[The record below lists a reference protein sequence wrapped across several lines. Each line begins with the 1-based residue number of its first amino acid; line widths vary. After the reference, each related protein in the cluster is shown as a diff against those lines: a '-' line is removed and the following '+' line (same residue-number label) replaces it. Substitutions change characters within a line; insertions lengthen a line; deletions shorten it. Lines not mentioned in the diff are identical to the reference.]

1 MKTITKYLLMKWD
14 SLYGKKCLSI
24 MPLIGIMGCTAFVE
38 VDPPKNILVSE
49 TVFNDPSTVASAMAH
64 LYFTMRESGMVSG
77 NYGFTT
83 RLAIYSDELDYYGFN
98 PQLLEFYQ
106 NRVLPPNTE
115 VLAWWSEA
123 YKVIYG
129 ANAIVEGIE
138 GATDLEESE
147 YNRFMGQALFVRAFM
162 HSLLV
167 SVFGDVPY
175 ITTTDYAFNNQVSRM
190 SEDLV
195 YERIISD
202 LVRAVA
208 LMENS
213 TIENEE
219 RLVPDRNVAK
229 ALLARVY
236 LYTDQWDLAEAEA
249 TDIIGNFGLED
260 ELGKVFL
267 KESNETI
274 WQLQHGEFPGN
285 TQEASQLIIPFVPG
299 QSFALTDVLLSAF
312 EDGDGRR
319 SAWIDS
325 ISNEEQT
332 ITLYYPYKYKARFD
346 VTESLEYSIHFR
358 LAEQYLVRSEAR
370 TRLGNLIGARED
382 LNMIRNRAGLAN
394 TTANSESELLEAI
407 LAERRVELFTE
418 QGHRWFDLRR
428 TGRATAILGMFKPDW
443 EDSDVLFPIPEIEL
457 EANPNLMPQNQGY

>member
-1 MKTITKYLLMKWD
+1 MKTIVKYLRMKWN
-14 SLYGKKCLSI
+14 SLSEKRCLSI
-24 MPLIGIMGCTAFVE
+24 IPLLGIMGCTAFVE
-38 VDPPKNILVSE
+38 VDPPKNIMVSE
-49 TVFNDPSTVASAMAH
+49 TVFNDPSTVESAMAD

-106 NRVLPPNTE
+106 NRVLPPNTG

-138 GATDLEESE
+138 GATDLEEIE
-147 YNRFMGQALFVRAFM
+147 QDRFMGQALFVRAFM

-202 LVRAVA
+202 LVRAVG

-213 TIENEE
+213 TIDNEE
-219 RLVPDRNVAK
+219 RLVPDRNVVK

-249 TDIIGNFGLED
+249 TDVIGNFGLED
-260 ELGKVFL
+260 ELGTVFL
-267 KESNETI
+267 KESMETI

-299 QSFALTDVLLSAF
+299 QSFALTDGLLSAF

-358 LAEQYLVRSEAR
+358 LAEQYLIRSEAR

-428 TGRATAILGMFKPDW
+428 TGRATAVLGMFKPDW

-457 EANPNLMPQNQGY
+457 QANPNLSPQNQGY

>member
-1 MKTITKYLLMKWD
+1 
-14 SLYGKKCLSI
+14 
-24 MPLIGIMGCTAFVE
+24 MGCTAFVE
-38 VDPPKNILVSE
+38 VDPPKNIMVSE
-49 TVFNDPSTVASAMAH
+49 TVFNDPSTVESAMAD

-115 VLAWWSEA
+115 VLTWWSEA

-147 YNRFMGQALFVRAFM
+147 QDRFMGQALFVRAFM

-202 LVRAVA
+202 LVRAVG
-208 LMENS
+208 LMESS
-213 TIENEE
+213 TIDNEE

-249 TDIIGNFGLED
+249 TDVIGNFGLED
-260 ELGKVFL
+260 ELGTVFL
-267 KESNETI
+267 KESMETI

-299 QSFALTDVLLSAF
+299 QSFALTDGLLSAF

-358 LAEQYLVRSEAR
+358 LAEQYLIRSEAR

-457 EANPNLMPQNQGY
+457 EANPNLLPQNQGY

>member
-1 MKTITKYLLMKWD
+1 MKTITKYLIMKWN
-14 SLYGKKCLSI
+14 SLSGKRCLLI
-24 MPLIGIMGCTAFVE
+24 IPLIGIMGCTAFVE
-38 VDPPKNILVSE
+38 VDPPKNIMVSE
-49 TVFNDPSTVASAMAH
+49 TVFNDPSTVESAMAD

-147 YNRFMGQALFVRAFM
+147 QDRFMGQALFVRAFM

-195 YERIISD
+195 YEGIISD
-202 LVRAVA
+202 LVRAVG

-249 TDIIGNFGLED
+249 TDVIGNFGLED
-260 ELGKVFL
+260 ELGMVFL
-267 KESNETI
+267 KESMETI

-299 QSFALTDVLLSAF
+299 QSFALTDGLLSAF

-358 LAEQYLVRSEAR
+358 LAEQYLIRSEAR
-370 TRLGNLIGARED
+370 TRIGNLIGASED

-428 TGRATAILGMFKPDW
+428 TGRATAVLGMFKPDW
-443 EDSDVLFPIPEIEL
+443 EDTDVLFPIPEIEL
-457 EANPNLMPQNQGY
+457 EANPNLLPQNQGY

>member
-1 MKTITKYLLMKWD
+1 
-14 SLYGKKCLSI
+14 
-24 MPLIGIMGCTAFVE
+24 MGCTAFVE
-38 VDPPKNILVSE
+38 VDPPKNIMVSE
-49 TVFNDPSTVASAMAH
+49 TVFNDPSTVESAMAD

-147 YNRFMGQALFVRAFM
+147 QDRFMGQALFVRAFM

-195 YERIISD
+195 YEGIISD
-202 LVRAVA
+202 LVRAVG

-249 TDIIGNFGLED
+249 TDVIGNFGLED
-260 ELGKVFL
+260 ELGMVFL
-267 KESNETI
+267 KESMETI

-299 QSFALTDVLLSAF
+299 QSFALTDGLLSAF

-358 LAEQYLVRSEAR
+358 LAEQYLIRSEAR
-370 TRLGNLIGARED
+370 TRIGNLIGASED

-428 TGRATAILGMFKPDW
+428 TGRATAVLGMFKPDW
-443 EDSDVLFPIPEIEL
+443 EDTDVLFPIPEIEL
-457 EANPNLMPQNQGY
+457 EANPNLLPQNQGY

>member
-1 MKTITKYLLMKWD
+1 MKTIVKYLIMKWN
-14 SLYGKKCLSI
+14 SLSGKRCLSI
-24 MPLIGIMGCTAFVE
+24 IPLIGIMGCTAFVE
-38 VDPPKNILVSE
+38 VDPPKNIMVSE
-49 TVFNDPSTVASAMAH
+49 TVFNDPSTVESAMAD

-147 YNRFMGQALFVRAFM
+147 QDRFMGQALFVRAFM

-202 LVRAVA
+202 LVRAVG

-219 RLVPDRNVAK
+219 RLVPDRYVAK

-249 TDIIGNFGLED
+249 TDVIGNFGLED

-267 KESNETI
+267 KESMETI

-299 QSFALTDVLLSAF
+299 QSFALTDGLLSAF

-358 LAEQYLVRSEAR
+358 LAEQYLIRSEAR

-407 LAERRVELFTE
+407 LAERRMELFTE

-457 EANPNLMPQNQGY
+457 EANPNLLPQNQGY

>member
-1 MKTITKYLLMKWD
+1 MKWN
-14 SLYGKKCLSI
+14 SLSWKRCLSI
-24 MPLIGIMGCTAFVE
+24 IPLIGIMGCTAFVE
-38 VDPPKNILVSE
+38 VDPPKNIMVSE
-49 TVFNDPSTVASAMAH
+49 TVFNDPSTVESAMAD

-147 YNRFMGQALFVRAFM
+147 QDRFMGQALFVRAFM

-202 LVRAVA
+202 LVRAVG

-213 TIENEE
+213 TIDNEE

-249 TDIIGNFGLED
+249 TDVIGNFGLED

-267 KESNETI
+267 KESMETI

-319 SAWIDS
+319 SEWIDS

-358 LAEQYLVRSEAR
+358 LAEQYLIRSEAR
-370 TRLGNLIGARED
+370 THLGNLIGARED
-382 LNMIRNRAGLAN
+382 LNVIRNRAELAN

-428 TGRATAILGMFKPDW
+428 TGRATAVLGMFKPDW
-443 EDSDVLFPIPEIEL
+443 EDTDVLFPIPEIEL
-457 EANPNLMPQNQGY
+457 EANPNLLPQNQGY

>member
-1 MKTITKYLLMKWD
+1 MKTIVKYLIMKWN
-14 SLYGKKCLSI
+14 SLYGKRCLSI
-24 MPLIGIMGCTAFVE
+24 IPLIGIMGCTAFVE
-38 VDPPKNILVSE
+38 VDPPKNIMVSE
-49 TVFNDPSTVASAMAH
+49 TVFNDPSTVESAMAD

-147 YNRFMGQALFVRAFM
+147 QDRFMGQALFVRAFM

-195 YERIISD
+195 YEGIISD
-202 LVRAVA
+202 LVRAVG

-249 TDIIGNFGLED
+249 TDVIGNFGLED
-260 ELGKVFL
+260 ELGMVFL
-267 KESNETI
+267 KESMETI

-299 QSFALTDVLLSAF
+299 QSFALTDGLLSAF

-358 LAEQYLVRSEAR
+358 LAEQYLIRSEAR
-370 TRLGNLIGARED
+370 TRIGNLIGASED

-428 TGRATAILGMFKPDW
+428 TGRATAVFGMFKPDW
-443 EDSDVLFPIPEIEL
+443 EDTDVLFPIPEIEL
-457 EANPNLMPQNQGY
+457 EANPNLLPQNQGY

>member
-1 MKTITKYLLMKWD
+1 MKTIVKYLKMKWD
-14 SLYGKKCLSI
+14 SLSVKKCLSI
-24 MPLIGIMGCTAFVE
+24 IPLIGIMGCTAFVE
-38 VDPPKNILVSE
+38 VDPPKNIMVSE
-49 TVFNDPSTVASAMAH
+49 TVFNDPSTVESAMVD

-147 YNRFMGQALFVRAFM
+147 HDRFMGQALFVRAFM

-213 TIENEE
+213 IIENEE
-219 RLVPDRNVAK
+219 RLVPDRYVAK

-249 TDIIGNFGLED
+249 TDVIGNFGLED
-260 ELGKVFL
+260 ELGMVFL
-267 KESNETI
+267 KESMETI

-299 QSFALTDVLLSAF
+299 QSFALTDGLLSAF
-312 EDGDGRR
+312 EEGDGRR

-358 LAEQYLVRSEAR
+358 LAEQYLIRSEAR

-382 LNMIRNRAGLAN
+382 LNVIRNRAGLAN

-428 TGRATAILGMFKPDW
+428 TDRATAVLGMFKPDW
-443 EDSDVLFPIPEIEL
+443 EDRDVLFPIPEIEL
-457 EANPNLMPQNQGY
+457 EANPNLLPQNQGY